1 MKSKSL
7 CASYPLPI
15 YGPRKSN
22 YEGIVSVEGGRK
34 GDHQDFL
41 QKLLEALQTL
51 RGNSL

>member
-15 YGPRKSN
+15 CGPRKSN
-22 YEGIVSVEGGRK
+22 YEGIVSVEGGGK

-41 QKLLEALQTL
+41 QKVLEALQT
-51 RGNSL
+51 